1 MKKEILSLLTALLS
15 AFAATVCC
23 LPPLLFVLFGIS
35 FGFLSF
41 LEVLT
46 PFRIP
51 LSLLSLFVL
60 WLSWRSYAH
69 HTFTCNPQKKKRYVW
84 FYSIVLGL
92 IIAILLYPE
101 WANLLIGNDE

>member
-1 MKKEILSLLTALLS
+1 MKKEILGVLTALLS
-15 AFAATVCC
+15 ALAATACC
-23 LPPLLFVLFGIS
+23 LPPLLFLLFGIS

-51 LSLLSLFVL
+51 LSLLSLLVL
-60 WLSWRSYAH
+60 WLSWRNYAY
-69 HTFTCNPQKKKRYVW
+69 HTFTCNSQKRKRYIW
-84 FYSIVLGL
+84 FYSLILGL
-92 IIAILLYPE
+92 ILLILLYPE

>member
-1 MKKEILSLLTALLS
+1 MKKEILGVLTALLS
-15 AFAATVCC
+15 ALGATACC
-23 LPPLLFVLFGIS
+23 LPPLLFLLFGVS

-60 WLSWRSYAH
+60 WLSWRNYTH
-69 HTFTCNPQKKKRYVW
+69 HSVTCNLQKRKRYVW
-84 FYSIVLGL
+84 FYSIILGVVL
-92 IIAILLYPE
+92 IILLYPE
-101 WANLLIGNDE
+101 WGNFLLGNDE